1 MMTSVNLLF
10 SLPEVLQSEIYHYD
24 TTYRIFGDSRFKREL
39 ADSYL
44 NSKLLRKICL
54 DEITKYLDILIFDQ
68 EVYWHNEYGR
78 IDTYDTS
85 QINTPNYKSI
95 NDFMVVLHYIGEAL
109 YYKILP
115 KGSTP
120 ENNSFLRNKNPTN
133 YDGYFLNEH
142 RPTNLTHY
150 DFDKLCI
157 YETDRIEKYDKN
169 FRKIDQQI
177 GMYFA

>member
-1 MMTSVNLLF
+1 MTSANLLF
-10 SLPEVLQSEIYHYD
+10 SLPEVLQSEIYQYD
-24 TTYRIFGDSRFKREL
+24 TTYRIFGNSRFKREL

-44 NSKLLRKICL
+44 NSKLSRKRCI
-54 DEITKYLDILIFDQ
+54 DEITRYMKIIIYTDG
-68 EVYWHNEYGR
+68 YWHNEYGR
-78 IDTYDTS
+78 IDADDTLL
-85 QINTPNYKSI
+85 IKTPNYTSV

-115 KGSTP
+115 KDSTP
-120 ENNSFLRNKNPTN
+120 QNCSFLRNKNTNN

-142 RPTNLTHY
+142 RDTNLTPD

-157 YETDRIEKYDKN
+157 HYTDRIDTYDTN
-169 FRKIDQQI
+169 LRKIDKQI